1 MNWLLLEIP
10 NYFIMKIS
18 VFKTMAFV
26 ALSIMALSCSNDEMI
41 SDVQPQTHSETSKQV
56 LKTQTYK
63 LRFGIVN
70 LDGTKSLSGNY
81 DVGSFL
87 AENTVT
93 GEVYDTYYGG
103 GFQALP
109 AYNEG
114 IPAGTY
120 TFSAMQGQGG
130 WAGYGSVTGTVSDA
144 QVDADG
150 YITVYIPMTWAE

>member
-1 MNWLLLEIP
+1 
-10 NYFIMKIS
+10 MKIS
-18 VFKTMAFV
+18 IFKTMAFV
-26 ALSIMALSCSNDEMI
+26 ALSVMTVSCSSNDDMMA
-41 SDVQPQTHSETSKQV
+41 DVQSQTHTGAAKETSKT
-56 LKTQTYK
+56 KTYK

-70 LDGTKSLSGNY
+70 LDGSKSLSGNY

-87 AENTVT
+87 AENTAT

-103 GFQALP
+103 GFQGLP

-150 YITVYIPMTWAE
+150 YVTVYIPMTWAE

>member
-1 MNWLLLEIP
+1 MVTFEIP
-10 NYFIMKIS
+10 NYFIMKITI
-18 VFKTMAFV
+18 FKTMAFV
-26 ALSIMALSCSNDEMI
+26 ALATAILSCSNDDMI
-41 SDVQPQTHSETSKQV
+41 SDVQTQTQPETSK
-56 LKTQTYK
+56 LASKTQTYK

-87 AENTVT
+87 AENTAT

-150 YITVYIPMTWAE
+150 YVTVYIPMTWAE

>member
-1 MNWLLLEIP
+1 
-10 NYFIMKIS
+10 MKIS
-18 VFKTMAFV
+18 IFKTLALA
-26 ALSIMALSCSNDEMI
+26 ALSVMAVSCSPNDDMMT
-41 SDVQPQTHSETSKQV
+41 DVKPEAHSEASKEIS
-56 LKTQTYK
+56 KTKTYK

-93 GEVYDTYYGG
+93 GEVYDTYYSG
-103 GFQALP
+103 GFQTLP

-114 IPAGTY
+114 IPEGTY

>member
-1 MNWLLLEIP
+1 MNWLLLEEP
-10 NYFIMKIS
+10 NYFIMKMTI
-18 VFKTMAFV
+18 FKTMAFV
-26 ALSIMALSCSNDEMI
+26 ALAVTALSCSNNDMI
-41 SDVQPQTHSETSKQV
+41 SDVQTQTHSETSKQAS
-56 LKTQTYK
+56 KTQTYK

>member
-1 MNWLLLEIP
+1 
-10 NYFIMKIS
+10 MKIS
-18 VFKTMAFV
+18 IFKTMAFV
-26 ALSIMALSCSNDEMI
+26 ALSVAAVSCSSNDDI
-41 SDVQPQTHSETSKQV
+41 TTDVQPQASTTASKEV
-56 LKTQTYK
+56 SKTKTYK
-63 LRFGIVN
+63 VRYGLIS
-70 LDGTKSLSGNY
+70 LEGTKTLSGNY
-81 DVGSFL
+81 DVGSFV

-109 AYNEG
+109 GYYEG

-130 WAGYGSVTGTVSDA
+130 WTGYGSVTGTVSDA

-150 YITVYIPMTWAE
+150 YITVYIPVTWTE

>member
-1 MNWLLLEIP
+1 
-10 NYFIMKIS
+10 
-18 VFKTMAFV
+18 
-26 ALSIMALSCSNDEMI
+26 MI
-41 SDVQPQTHSETSKQV
+41 SDVQTQTQPETSK
-56 LKTQTYK
+56 LASKTQTYK

-87 AENTVT
+87 AENTAT

-144 QVDADG
+144 R
-150 YITVYIPMTWAE
+150 

>member
-1 MNWLLLEIP
+1 MNWLLLEEP
-10 NYFIMKIS
+10 NYFIMKMTI
-18 VFKTMAFV
+18 FKTMAFV
-26 ALSIMALSCSNDEMI
+26 ALAITALSCSNDDMI
-41 SDVQPQTHSETSKQV
+41 SDVQTQTHSETSKQAS
-56 LKTQTYK
+56 KTQTYK

>member
-1 MNWLLLEIP
+1 
-10 NYFIMKIS
+10 MKMTI
-18 VFKTMAFV
+18 FKTMAFV
-26 ALSIMALSCSNDEMI
+26 ALATTALSCSNDEMI
-41 SDVQPQTHSETSKQV
+41 SDVQTQPHSETSKQA

-87 AENTVT
+87 AENTAT
-93 GEVYDTYYGG
+93 GEVYDTYYTG
-103 GFQALP
+103 GFQSLP

>member
-1 MNWLLLEIP
+1 
-10 NYFIMKIS
+10 MKIS
-18 VFKTMAFV
+18 IFKTMAFAVMSV
-26 ALSIMALSCSNDEMI
+26 AAVSCSSNDDMVTDI
-41 SDVQPQTHSETSKQV
+41 QSQPQSETSLEV
-56 LKTQTYK
+56 SKTKTYK
-63 LRFGIVN
+63 VRFGLVS
-70 LDGTKSLSGNY
+70 LDGTKTLSGSY

-87 AENTVT
+87 AENTLT

-103 GFQALP
+103 GFQTLP
-109 AYNEG
+109 AYYEG

-150 YITVYIPMTWAE
+150 YITVYIPVTWTE